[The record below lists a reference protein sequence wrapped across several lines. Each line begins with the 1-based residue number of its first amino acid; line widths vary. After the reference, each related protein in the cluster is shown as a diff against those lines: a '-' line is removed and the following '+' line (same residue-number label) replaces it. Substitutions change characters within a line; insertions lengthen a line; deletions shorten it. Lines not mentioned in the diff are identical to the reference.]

1 MNDMSYRKL
10 SGKFYFMLAIFLAM
24 ILGSA
29 EHAVAQK
36 DSLVLKNRDVI
47 VGEIKSLNNGVIAIE
62 TSYSKN
68 DFTIEWSGVREIHSK
83 TRFLVTLKNGTRLT
97 GIVSS
102 IDSTGKLKV
111 LEDSEMTTETTM
123 EELVFLK
130 GLKSDFWSRTSAAV
144 DLGISL
150 TRANN
155 LRQYNSHID
164 LGYLADKW
172 KASIYYNGLV
182 SKQDNVDLVQR
193 NEGGLT
199 FTYYLQHDWF
209 TSATLQFLSNTE
221 QALTLRATG
230 RAGAGKLFIHSNRA
244 YWGAGFGLNYNS
256 ESFSNGTAPRKSLEG
271 YVATEAN
278 IFDIGD
284 FDFLGKWYVYPSI
297 TESGRWRSDL
307 NVNAKYKFVRDFYV
321 KAGLTLNYDNRPAAV
336 GKETDY
342 VFTFSVGWEL

>member
-1 MNDMSYRKL
+1 MNNMYHYRL
-10 SGKFYFMLAIFLAM
+10 TGKFYFTLAL
-24 ILGSA
+24 ILVTTLCRT

-36 DSLVLKNRDVI
+36 DSLVLKNRNVI
-47 VGEIKSLNNGVIAIE
+47 VGEIKSLNNGVITIE
-62 TSYSKN
+62 TDYSKN
-68 DFTIEWSGVREIHSK
+68 DFTIEWSGVREIHSQ

-97 GIVSS
+97 GIVTSK
-102 IDSTGKLKV
+102 DSTGKLKV

-130 GLKSDFWSRTSAAV
+130 GLKSDFWSRVSAAV

-150 TRANN
+150 TKSNN

-164 LGYLADKW
+164 LGYLADRW
-172 KASIYYNGLV
+172 KVSAYYNGLV

-209 TSATLQFLSNTE
+209 MSATLQFLSNTE
-221 QALTLRATG
+221 QALNLRATG
-230 RAGAGKLFIHSNRA
+230 RAGAGKLLIHTNRA
-244 YWGAGFGLNYNS
+244 YWGVGFGLNYNS
-256 ESFSNGTAPRKSLEG
+256 ESFSNGTAPRNSLEG
-271 YVATEAN
+271 YAGTEAN
-278 IFDIGD
+278 VFNIGD

-297 TESGRWRSDL
+297 TEAGRWRSDL
-307 NVNAKYKFVRDFYV
+307 NVDTKYKFPRDFYV
-321 KAGLTLNYDNRPAAV
+321 KAGLRLNYDNRPAAA

-342 VFTFSVGWEL
+342 VFSFAVGWEL